1 MRAAKEKDWARKDK
15 VEYCKSWKIAEVL
28 TKKRPNGVQTKFEN

>member
-1 MRAAKEKDWARKDK
+1 MRVAKEKDWARKDK

-28 TKKRPNGVQTKFEN
+28 TKKKIELVQKNF